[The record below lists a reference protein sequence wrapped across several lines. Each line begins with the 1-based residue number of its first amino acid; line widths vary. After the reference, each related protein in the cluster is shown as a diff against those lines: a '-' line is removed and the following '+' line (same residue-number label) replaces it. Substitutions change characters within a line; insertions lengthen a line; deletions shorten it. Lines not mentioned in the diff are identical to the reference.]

1 MAGERKFTRIPPE
14 STGDRVYMIHT
25 AEIPY
30 TSKDTNHTW
39 QIGER
44 YTITGNGGNTFTAH
58 VHGVY
63 EKTSTTGT
71 LAVHYNK
78 TAKEEN
84 YLAQTGQSIQLD
96 EDNNGVLE
104 TKATVS
110 SDAYDVYI
118 PAQNIMGWDNPE
130 YGLNVDALG
139 SAQVTF
145 SEGEPQLDAWGKLR
159 TSGATKLGDYV
170 FSTASVLNENFSK
183 VATRGGGGNSYSSTA
198 AVTYDDTGKFVDVMV
213 KNPNDLATA
222 TSRTY
227 HHYIAGASHL
237 FMGTALFPGAYE
249 VGGNPTATGVSR
261 RFGAFDANNGF
272 MFHVGPDGVLYL
284 ERRSSNT
291 GSKVD
296 TLIACSDE
304 STADTL
310 GIDVFNKDRV
320 DGSRGSLNP
329 SGMKLNLAKNNQYW
343 VDLQWHGAGRAR
355 FGTYHNGR
363 RVVIHE
369 YYHNNRNDLPMNQ
382 TASLPVCTAN
392 YAYTTAELDAHSS
405 FSSLNLTGASTDV
418 EIKSR
423 VFSQAM
429 WSEVDIDL
437 QSLGK
442 PAAYSTTHLPVIG
455 SGFQHLFS
463 LRLNPLSGTKTSHDL
478 VIPTRIVN
486 INYNESASSVGTIS
500 DALVHWRMSKNTVHH
515 GHVWSDIEGTTLQSS
530 TAGINYETTGVRNRI
545 LEDMYNGRGE
555 KVLADTFIDLQNG
568 AWKNSS
574 DDGGTFN
581 QNIASFTNSS
591 TANITAKVTSASSIT
606 LNINDT
612 SAVFKGA
619 LVTGSGIATTT
630 HVEEVLSASTLTL
643 SKSTTEAMAGTEAL
657 TFVNPL
663 SVSIDTTQEPCW
675 VLSEPY
681 TKTFTPNPGG
691 GLYRLVKADGLTVS
705 TNDVYLYITG
715 KDTGVLY
722 ADANWTT
729 PVTSSGTYSG
739 SDAYLHGFIGPE
751 FVIDFF
757 AHEQIESQDSKA
769 MFVVE
774 WKEIIQN

>member
-25 AEIPY
+25 AELRY
-30 TSKDTNHTW
+30 DAKDTSHTW
-39 QIGER
+39 QIGEM
-44 YTITGNGGNTFTAH
+44 YSFQGSSDSNNDFMFH
-58 VHGVY
+58 VHGVV
-63 EKTSTTGT
+63 EETTTTGV
-71 LAVHYNK
+71 LSIHYNK
-78 TAKEEN
+78 KPRHLGYSGEN
-84 YLAQTGQSIQLD
+84 DANIQY
-96 EDNNGVLE
+96 EG
-104 TKATVS
+104 ATVAVVNTAPV
-110 SDAYDVYI
+110 DLYI
-118 PAQNIMGWDNPE
+118 PAQNIMGYDNPE
-130 YGLNVDALG
+130 YGMNVDPQG

-145 SEGEPQLDAWGKLR
+145 AEGEPQLDAWGKLR

-198 AVTYDDTGKFVDVMV
+198 AVTFDDTGKFVDVMV

-249 VGGNPTATGVSR
+249 VGETPTATGVSR
-261 RFGAFDANNGF
+261 RFGTFDANNGF

-304 STADTL
+304 TTANTL
-310 GIDVFNKDRV
+310 GIDTFNKDLV
-320 DGSRGSLNP
+320 DGSRGSLNA

-343 VDLQWHGAGRAR
+343 IDLQWHGAGRAR

-363 RVVIHE
+363 RVVMHE

-405 FSSLNLTGASTDV
+405 FSSLNLTGAATDV
-418 EIKSR
+418 EIKTR

-442 PAAYSTTHLPVIG
+442 PAAYSTTHLPVVG

-500 DALVHWRMSKNTVHH
+500 DALVHWRISENTVHH

-555 KVLADTFIDLQNG
+555 KVLTDTFIDLQNG

-581 QNIASFTNSS
+581 QNIASFTNSTTGS
-591 TANITAKVTSASSIT
+591 TTENGSFVSSSTVLGVTSASGINIGASIT
-606 LNINDT
+606 
-612 SAVFKGA
+612 G
-619 LVTGSGIATTT
+619 TGIPSGTT
-630 HVEEVLSASTLTL
+630 VEAIDGTNLTI
-643 SKSTTEAMAGTEAL
+643 SKSSTVSDGATINWT
-657 TFVNPL
+657 NPL
-663 SVSIDTTQEPCW
+663 SVSIDTTQESCW

-681 TKTFTPNPGG
+681 TKTFGPNPGG
-691 GLYRLVKADGLTVS
+691 GLYRLVNADGLTVS
-705 TNDVYLYITG
+705 TNDVYLYFTG

-722 ADANWTT
+722 ADATWAT

-739 SDAYLHGFIGPE
+739 SEAYLHGFIGLE

-757 AHEQIESQDSKA
+757 AHEQIESQESKA

>member
-25 AEIPY
+25 AELRY
-30 TSKDTNHTW
+30 DAKDTNHTW
-39 QIGER
+39 QIGDM
-44 YTITGNGGNTFTAH
+44 YAFQGSSDSNNDFMFH
-58 VHGVY
+58 VHGVV
-63 EKTSTTGT
+63 EETTTTGV
-71 LAVHYNK
+71 LSIHYNK
-78 TAKEEN
+78 KPRHLGYSGENDANIQYEGVTVAVVNTAPVDL
-84 YLAQTGQSIQLD
+84 Y
-96 EDNNGVLE
+96 V
-104 TKATVS
+104 
-110 SDAYDVYI
+110 
-118 PAQNIMGWDNPE
+118 PAQNIMGYDNPE
-130 YGLNVDALG
+130 YGMNVDAQG

-145 SEGEPQLDAWGKLR
+145 AEGEPQLDAWGKLR

-170 FSTASVLNENFSK
+170 FSTSNVLNENFSK
-183 VATRGGGGNSYSSTA
+183 VASRAGGGNSYSSTA

-222 TSRTY
+222 TSKTY

-249 VGGNPTATGVSR
+249 VGGTPTATGVSR
-261 RFGAFDANNGF
+261 RFGTFDANNGF

-296 TLIACSDE
+296 TLIACSD
-304 STADTL
+304 STTANTL
-310 GIDVFNKDRV
+310 GIDTFNKDLV
-320 DGSRGSLNP
+320 DGSRGSLNA

-343 VDLQWHGAGRAR
+343 IDLQWHGAGRAR

-363 RVVIHE
+363 RVVMHE

-392 YAYTTAELDAHSS
+392 YAYTTAELSASS
-405 FSSLNLTGASTDV
+405 NIFFGLGLSGAATDV
-418 EIKSR
+418 EIKTR

-442 PAAYSTTHLPVIG
+442 PEAYSTTHLPVIG

-486 INYNESASSVGTIS
+486 INYNESASSVGTVS
-500 DALVHWRMSKNTVHH
+500 DALVHWRMSENTVHH

-530 TAGINYETTGVRNRI
+530 TAGINYETTSVRTRV

-555 KVLADTFIDLQNG
+555 KVLTDTFIDLQNG

-581 QNIASFTNSS
+581 QNIASFTNSTTGS
-591 TANITAKVTSASSIT
+591 TTENGSFVSSSTVLGVTSASGINIGASIT
-606 LNINDT
+606 
-612 SAVFKGA
+612 G
-619 LVTGSGIATTT
+619 TGIPSGTT
-630 HVEEVLSASTLTL
+630 VEAIDGTNLTI
-643 SKSTTEAMAGTEAL
+643 SKSSTVSDGATINWT
-657 TFVNPL
+657 NPL
-663 SVSIDTTQEPCW
+663 SVSIDTTQESCW

-681 TKTFTPNPGG
+681 TKTFDPNPGG
-691 GLYRLVKADGLTVS
+691 GLYRLVNADGLTVS
-705 TNDVYLYITG
+705 TNDVYLYFTG

-722 ADANWTT
+722 ADASYTT

-739 SDAYLHGFIGPE
+739 SEAYLHGFIGPD

-757 AHEQIESQDSKA
+757 AHEQIESQESKA